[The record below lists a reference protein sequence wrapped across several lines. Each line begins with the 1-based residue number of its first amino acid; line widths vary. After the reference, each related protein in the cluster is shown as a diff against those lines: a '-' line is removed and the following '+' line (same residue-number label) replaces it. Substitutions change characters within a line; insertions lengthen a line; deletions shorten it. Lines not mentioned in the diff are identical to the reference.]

1 LRTFENA
8 VKSKKLVVGG
18 RDEKQKRKECR
29 WKKRMRVKKKEVN
42 WTFRESGLE
51 PIRK

>member
-1 LRTFENA
+1 
-8 VKSKKLVVGG
+8 VGG
-18 RDEKQKRKECR
+18 RGEKKNRKECR
-29 WKKRMRVKKKEVN
+29 GKRRMRMKKEVN

>member
-1 LRTFENA
+1 VEGRR
-8 VKSKKLVVGG
+8 KK
-18 RDEKQKRKECR
+18 KKRKECR
-29 WKKRMRVKKKEVN
+29 GKKRMRMKEEVN